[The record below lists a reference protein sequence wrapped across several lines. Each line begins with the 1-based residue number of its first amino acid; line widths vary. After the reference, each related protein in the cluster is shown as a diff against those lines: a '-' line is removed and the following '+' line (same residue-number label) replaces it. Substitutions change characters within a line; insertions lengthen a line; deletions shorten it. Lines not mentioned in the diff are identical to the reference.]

1 LDVGVSRD
9 SVQLTIKK
17 YSRKIKMK
25 KVLTIA
31 ALAAILPQAA
41 SALPLVDF
49 YAGAYYWDQAVSGDV
64 SGVDVK
70 DDLNLSAVGQTVT
83 YFAFE
88 HPIPLI
94 PNIKLKNT
102 KMSSDGTGVL
112 TTSLNLG
119 GEVISGSTSVA
130 SKLDLTHTDYT
141 LYWGLP
147 LPIVTVDF
155 GLTLRQFDG
164 SMSAVSTTNSTVDA
178 SADLD
183 VVVPMGYLKAGAYIP
198 MTGISLG
205 GDVNVISFGDTGITD
220 YDLNVTYTM
229 SLIPLLDIGVMA
241 GYRSFDL
248 ELDPSDFG
256 GSSSDLSAKA
266 VVDGPY
272 LGLSLHL

>member
-1 LDVGVSRD
+1 
-9 SVQLTIKK
+9 
-17 YSRKIKMK
+17 MK

-49 YAGAYYWDQAVSGDV
+49 YAGAYYWDQSISGDV
-64 SGVDVK
+64 SGTADLEK
-70 DDLNLSAVGQTVT
+70 NLNLDAGGQNVT

-94 PNIKLKNT
+94 PNIKLKNSNLST
-102 KMSSDGTGVL
+102 DGTGALSTGLVIDGVTVTGTVDSVL
-112 TTSLNLG
+112 DMS
-119 GEVISGSTSVA
+119 
-130 SKLDLTHTDYT
+130 HTDYT

-147 LPIVTVDF
+147 LPIVTFDF

-164 SMSAVSTTNSTVDA
+164 EVSSVAANGTKA

-183 VVVPMGYLKAGAYIP
+183 FVIPMGYLKAGVDIP
-198 MTGISLG
+198 LTGISFG
-205 GDVNVISFGDTGITD
+205 GDINVISIGSTGVTD
-220 YDLNVTYTM
+220 YDLNVTYVLP
-229 SLIPLLDIGVMA
+229 LIPLLDIGITA

-248 ELDPSDFG
+248 DLDEDDFG
-256 GSSSDLSAKA
+256 DLSAQA
-266 VVDGPY
+266 TIDGPY